1 MTLLYIQSGHF
12 QTASFSLGLRLNET
26 ICKPPRRGISDSYT
40 TSGPLDSSPLAFLS
54 QLFGLSPL
62 QCSSQDWVLDVGT
75 NPSLCQE
82 KYWTCNIPSYFM
94 LLHKRWNFW
103 QDCVPASPTHLDVVF
118 YPLCGKAVHV
128 LFRYILVESDPYV
141 AANLVCP
148 WKEVTRDLPT
158 PPSCESPSSWN
169 FNWVLSTLH
178 FQQFLNYCLHF
189 SNLVLA
195 PVALSALSSC
205 DSIYLLIFSNLGV
218 TVSPVLF
225 YFCFVCLFYFST
237 SLFTGT
243 IRCSGLIMY
252 FPCHGPRV
260 KYIFEK
266 PHSPLVGEQNSFRNE
281 DLDTKNSY
289 HYWGDIASSS
299 QWIGLGSI
307 WMHTNSCI

>member
-169 FNWVLSTLH
+169 FNYESCPH
-178 FQQFLNYCLHF
+178 CI
-189 SNLVLA
+189 SN
-195 PVALSALSSC
+195 SS
-205 DSIYLLIFSNLGV
+205 SI
-218 TVSPVLF
+218 TV
-225 YFCFVCLFYFST
+225 
-237 SLFTGT
+237 
-243 IRCSGLIMY
+243 
-252 FPCHGPRV
+252 
-260 KYIFEK
+260 YIFLTWFLLQW
-266 PHSPLVGEQNSFRNE
+266 HFLLCQAVILYICLSF
-281 DLDTKNSY
+281 
-289 HYWGDIASSS
+289 
-299 QWIGLGSI
+299 QF
-307 WMHTNSCI
+307 